1 MIKEF
6 LLKVIN
12 IKIVNFILIV
22 YLFTA
27 LFSHFKI
34 IFETEKITKQL
45 LESKDMPEWK
55 SKFLKEKARLNGN
68 IISSEK
74 GRFYG
79 FIDGSVFGIGLAI
92 NRKKKKAS

>member
-55 SKFLKEKARLNGN
+55 SKFLKEKTHRVEIYKKNYENLYVTSYKSL
-68 IISSEK
+68 II
-74 GRFYG
+74 
-79 FIDGSVFGIGLAI
+79 
-92 NRKKKKAS
+92 NN